1 MTEELAPLTESPNQ
15 SGFIWFLCQVT
26 EMFCKKWFPLSLTI
40 KVKCHIHQFDQT
52 QSMSGGNSLF
62 NLTDLRFTHVYSCL
76 SLEVLRITGLQIR
89 PKCTFVA

>member
-1 MTEELAPLTESPNQ
+1 MTEEWAPLTERPSK
-15 SGFIWFLCQVT
+15 SGNIRFLCQVT
-26 EMFCKKWFPLSLTI
+26 EMLYKKLFPLSLTI

-52 QSMSGGNSLF
+52 QPMSGGNSLF

-89 PKCTFVA
+89 PKCTFAA